1 MPASAWVDV
10 PACACSFAWSQS
22 GDVPK
27 TTRDASEKPG
37 DLAERG
43 STQGVFWIVRAMT
56 FFMLTKRG
64 ADDAVDL
71 GAVNARSSDL
81 SSFEVFG
88 THLPCDV
95 LLFLEIP

>member
-1 MPASAWVDV
+1 MA
-10 PACACSFAWSQS
+10 
-22 GDVPK
+22 
-27 TTRDASEKPG
+27 
-37 DLAERG
+37 
-43 STQGVFWIVRAMT
+43 

-64 ADDAVDL
+64 ADDTVDL

-95 LLFLEIP
+95 FLFLEVP